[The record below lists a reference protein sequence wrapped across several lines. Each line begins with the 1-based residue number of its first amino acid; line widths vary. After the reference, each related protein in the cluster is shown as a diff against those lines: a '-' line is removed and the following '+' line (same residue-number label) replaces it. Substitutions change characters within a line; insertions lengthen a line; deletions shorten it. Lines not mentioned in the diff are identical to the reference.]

1 MLKPFATAAALF
13 AASQAAH
20 AAENV
25 SSFTLE
31 NGLQVVVIEDD
42 RAPVVTNMVWYK
54 VGSADDPRGKSGIAH
69 YLEHLMFKGTDELAP
84 GEFSEIVAANGG
96 QGNAFTSYDFTGY
109 FQRIASDRLETVIRM
124 EADRM
129 RDLVISQDD
138 WLAER
143 AVVLEERASRVE
155 NSPSALLGE
164 QRTAALYLHHPYA
177 VPIIGWRHELEALTR
192 EDALEFYER
201 FYAPNN
207 AILVVAGDTTREE
220 VRRLAETH
228 FGPLDPSVDL
238 PDRERVSE
246 PPHLSPR
253 RVSLADPRVRQPY
266 LSRTYLAPERDSG
279 AQEAAAALTMLAE
292 LLGGGITSYFSQE
305 LELDEP
311 VALSAG
317 ASYRGMALDE
327 TTFSVYIVPTPDVT
341 LKEAEARLDQAIA
354 DFLREGVDEEHLAR
368 IKAQIRASE
377 IYRLDNQQGL
387 ARSYGAALTSGLT
400 VDDVQ
405 AWPDVLEAVTAE
417 DVLAAAREVFRL
429 ERSVTATLLTT
440 EEVTQ

>member
-1 MLKPFATAAALF
+1 
-13 AASQAAH
+13 
-20 AAENV
+20 
-25 SSFTLE
+25 
-31 NGLQVVVIEDD
+31 
-42 RAPVVTNMVWYK
+42 
-54 VGSADDPRGKSGIAH
+54 
-69 YLEHLMFKGTDELAP
+69 
-84 GEFSEIVAANGG
+84 
-96 QGNAFTSYDFTGY
+96 
-109 FQRIASDRLETVIRM
+109 
-124 EADRM
+124 
-129 RDLVISQDD
+129 
-138 WLAER
+138 
-143 AVVLEERASRVE
+143 
-155 NSPSALLGE
+155 
-164 QRTAALYLHHPYA
+164 
-177 VPIIGWRHELEALTR
+177 
-192 EDALEFYER
+192 
-201 FYAPNN
+201 
-207 AILVVAGDTTREE
+207 
-220 VRRLAETH
+220 LAETH

-238 PDRERVSE
+238 HDRERVSE

-253 RVSLADPRVRQPY
+253 RVSLADPRVRRPY

-341 LKEAEARLDQAIA
+341 LEEAEARLDQAIA

>member
-253 RVSLADPRVRQPY
+253 RV
-266 LSRTYLAPERDSG
+266 
-279 AQEAAAALTMLAE
+279 
-292 LLGGGITSYFSQE
+292 
-305 LELDEP
+305 
-311 VALSAG
+311 
-317 ASYRGMALDE
+317 
-327 TTFSVYIVPTPDVT
+327 
-341 LKEAEARLDQAIA
+341 
-354 DFLREGVDEEHLAR
+354 
-368 IKAQIRASE
+368 
-377 IYRLDNQQGL
+377 
-387 ARSYGAALTSGLT
+387 
-400 VDDVQ
+400 
-405 AWPDVLEAVTAE
+405 
-417 DVLAAAREVFRL
+417 
-429 ERSVTATLLTT
+429 
-440 EEVTQ
+440 